1 MRARY
6 TDHVTPLHRPALL
19 ASVLVALLGCSKQ
32 NKNSDEQEPA
42 GQTSAALEAQAT
54 ASADGAPP
62 SQAKGRPA
70 CEIKVTGH
78 QQLTW
83 STYWTPPKKGEPHPT
98 HARSTYWA
106 SEKELE
112 LAEQRNVDYPLEFTC
127 AGPPSHGLGGAFS
140 ALSRTSKPADVPF
153 GKKNYPL
160 VSKAAAAGLE
170 PGQFAVG
177 ILLVGEELYDSLG
190 GWLEVS
196 RFDER
201 GVAGTFDLDAKS
213 VAGRGERIR
222 ISGKFDIP
230 CGDVAQSK
238 CRGN

>member
-1 MRARY
+1 MTRRY
-6 TDHVTPLHRPALL
+6 TGPVPPSLRSTLL
-19 ASVLVALLGCSKQ
+19 VSVALLGCSKAS
-32 NKNSDEQEPA
+32 NKDEQVPA
-42 GQTSAALEAQAT
+42 GQASAALEARAG
-54 ASADGAPP
+54 ARADGAPP
-62 SQAKGRPA
+62 SEPKGRPA

-78 QQLTW
+78 QQVAW

-106 SEKELE
+106 SEAELE
-112 LAEQRNVDYPLEFTC
+112 LAEQRHVDYPLELTC

-140 ALSRTSKPADVPF
+140 ALSRTSRPTDVPF

-160 VSKAAAAGLE
+160 ASKADAAKLE

-177 ILLVGEELYDSLG
+177 VLLVGEELYDSAG

-201 GVAGTFDLDAKS
+201 GVAGAFDLEATLVS
-213 VAGRGERIR
+213 GRGERIR
-222 ISGKFDIP
+222 VTGKFDIP

-238 CRGN
+238 CQGS